1 MTNAVE
7 SDRSEWIRDL
17 PRLIDRIEEQWALEI
32 GDPFEPGG
40 QTAWVAPVRAEAG
53 TDLVLKLMW
62 RHMEAENEADGLR
75 EWHGDG
81 AVQIYRAENLDD
93 TTTAMLLERCR
104 PGTSLADRPP
114 TEQDVVIASLLLR
127 LWRQPSVAQFRPL
140 QIMCD
145 TWADEFEER
154 RSRSN
159 GTIDAGLAGD
169 GIALFRE
176 LPRSSERD
184 VLLCTDLHAENVL
197 AARRE
202 PWLVIDPKPFFG
214 DPSYDVLQHML
225 NCQER
230 LLAHPRALVRRM
242 ADLVDLDAERILLW
256 LFARCVQ
263 ESPDQPVLADV
274 ARMIAPT

>member
-1 MTNAVE
+1 VGNAVE
-7 SDRSEWIRDL
+7 SGRLEWIRDL
-17 PRLIDRIEEQWALEI
+17 PRLIDRIEEQWELDV

-40 QTAWVAPVRAEAG
+40 QTAWVAPVRDEMG

-104 PGTSLADRPP
+104 PGNSLADLSQS
-114 TEQDVVIASLLLR
+114 EQDTVIARLLLR
-127 LWRQPSVAQFRPL
+127 LWRLPSTVQFRPL
-140 QIMCD
+140 QTMCD
-145 TWADEFEER
+145 AWADEFEEKYAR
-154 RSRSN
+154 GNVR
-159 GTIDAGLAGD
+159 IDAGLVGD
-169 GIALFRE
+169 GIALFRG
-176 LPRSSERD
+176 LPHSSARD

-197 AARRE
+197 AAERE

-230 LLAHPRALVRRM
+230 LLTDPRALVRRM
-242 ADLVDLDAERILLW
+242 ADLLDLDAERILLW

-274 ARMIAPT
+274 ARRIAPT